1 MKIMF
6 LLLAA
11 GLAAAPAQE
20 AGYVAQVEKLRAAR
34 EASLRA
40 EDGWL
45 SVAGLFWLKE
55 GANRVGSAPGSEVLL
70 PAEAS
75 PARAGVV
82 TLRGGAVTF
91 EPAAGAAA
99 TLDGEPLRA
108 RTTLRANGP
117 ETVGVGRLKLL
128 LIQRGERLAIRL
140 RDNQSELRR
149 NFAGCRWYP
158 VKPEWRIE
166 AQFLPQPGGAKI
178 TLETVVGNKETYD
191 SAGFAVFEKNGTQY
205 RLEAARAG
213 GRLWFV
219 FRDGTSG
226 KTTYA
231 GARQLYADAPKDGR
245 LVLDFNMAYNF
256 PCAFNPWTTCPL
268 PPPQNRL
275 ALAVEAG
282 ELDYKPR

>member
-1 MKIMF
+1 MINWAAGI
-6 LLLAA
+6 LLLFAA
-11 GLAAAPAQE
+11 DPE
-20 AGYVAQVEKLRAAR
+20 YVARIEKFRADR
-34 EASLRA
+34 EAALKA

-45 SVAGLFWLKE
+45 SVAGLFWLKD

-70 PAEAS
+70 PADAS
-75 PARAGVV
+75 PARAGVF

-91 EPAAGAAA
+91 EPVAGAGV
-99 TLDGEPLRA
+99 TLDGAPLRA

-117 ETVGVGRLKLL
+117 ETIGVGRLKLL

-140 RDNQSELRR
+140 RDKESELRR
-149 NFAGCRWYP
+149 NFTGCRWYP
-158 VKPEWRIE
+158 VKEEWRIE

-178 TLETVVGNKETYD
+178 TLETVVGNRETYD
-191 SAGFAVFEKNGTQY
+191 SAGFAVFEKDGKQY
-205 RLEAARAG
+205 RLEAARSG
-213 GRLWFV
+213 NRLWFV

-245 LVLDFNMAYNF
+245 VTLDFNRTINL

>member
-1 MKIMF
+1 MINWAAGI
-6 LLLAA
+6 LLLFAA
-11 GLAAAPAQE
+11 DPE
-20 AGYVAQVEKLRAAR
+20 YVARIEKFRADR
-34 EASLRA
+34 EAALKA

-45 SVAGLFWLKE
+45 SVAGLFWLKD

-70 PAEAS
+70 PADAS
-75 PARAGVV
+75 PARAGVF

-91 EPAAGAAA
+91 EPVAGAGV
-99 TLDGEPLRA
+99 TLDGAPLRA

-117 ETVGVGRLKLL
+117 ETIGVGRLKLL

-140 RDNQSELRR
+140 RDKESELRR
-149 NFAGCRWYP
+149 NFTGCRWYP
-158 VKPEWRIE
+158 VKEEWRIE

-178 TLETVVGNKETYD
+178 TLETVVGNRETYD
-191 SAGFAVFEKNGTQY
+191 SAGFAVFEKDGKQY

-213 GRLWFV
+213 NRLWFV

-245 LVLDFNMAYNF
+245 VTLDFNRAINL